1 MPARSPARSP
11 ARFPARLRRLI
22 PVIVCVLAPLAA
34 AQSGAPSPPAL
45 MLAERHHAGIDPAA
59 YWISEKL
66 DGVRAYW
73 DGEALRFR
81 SGRPIA
87 APAWFLA
94 ALPPQPLDGEL
105 WLGRGRFD
113 ALSAI
118 VRRDAAD
125 DAAWREVRYMV
136 FDLPGAPGSFSERVV
151 RMRELAALAAVPW
164 LEPVAQIRV
173 PDREAL
179 KRRFDAVLAQGGEG
193 LMLHRADAQWTPGRS
208 DAVLK
213 LTPWLDAE
221 ARVVAH
227 VAGRGRHRGRLGA
240 LEVEAA
246 DGRRFRLGTGF
257 SDAEREH
264 PPPLG
269 AEVTY
274 RYRELTA
281 SGLPRFP
288 VYLRMRDLP

>member
-1 MPARSPARSP
+1 MPARV
-11 ARFPARLRRLI
+11 PARLCALTA
-22 PVIVCVLAPLAA
+22 VFVCVLVPLAA
-34 AQSGAPSPPAL
+34 ARPGAPPPPAL

-59 YWISEKL
+59 YWVSEKL

-73 DGEALRFR
+73 DGDTLRFR

-94 ALPPQPLDGEL
+94 ALPPQRLDGEL

-125 DAAWREVRYMV
+125 DAAWRAVRYMI
-136 FDLPGAPGSFSERVV
+136 FDLPGAPGAFGERVV
-151 RMRELAALAAVPW
+151 RMRELAAAAGVPW
-164 LEPVAQIRV
+164 LEAVVQTRV

-179 KRRFDAVLAQGGEG
+179 HRHFEAVLAQGGEG
-193 LMLHRADAQWTPGRS
+193 LMLHRADALWAPGRS

-227 VAGRGRHRGRLGA
+227 IAGRGRHGGRLGA

-246 DGRRFRLGTGF
+246 DGRRFRLGTGL
-257 SDAEREH
+257 SDAERAH

-288 VYLRMRDLP
+288 VYLRVRDRP

>member
-1 MPARSPARSP
+1 MPDRVAAG
-11 ARFPARLRRLI
+11 LRVLI
-22 PVIVCVLAPLAA
+22 LILACALVPFAA
-34 AQSGAPSPPAL
+34 AHAGEPVAPAL
-45 MLAERHHAGIDPAA
+45 MLAERHHAGLDPAD
-59 YWISEKL
+59 YWVSEKL

-73 DGEALRFR
+73 DGEALHFR
-81 SGRPIA
+81 SGRPIG
-87 APAWFLA
+87 APAWFVA
-94 ALPPQPLDGEL
+94 ALPRQPLDGEL

-118 VRRDAAD
+118 VRRDPAD
-125 DAAWREVRYMV
+125 DAAWRTVRYMI
-136 FDLPGAPGSFSERVV
+136 FDLPGAPGAFTERVV
-151 RMRELAALAAVPW
+151 RMRELAAAAAIPW

-179 KRRFDAVLAQGGEG
+179 RRRFDAVLAQGGEG
-193 LMLHRADAQWTPGRS
+193 LMLHRADAEWTPGRS

-213 LTPWLDAE
+213 LTPWIDAE

-227 VAGRGRHRGRLGA
+227 LAGRGRHRGRLGA

-288 VYLRMRDLP
+288 VYLRVRDPQ